1 MSASSAALKSAHMQ
15 YDEFA
20 GLDAAAARSH
30 FRAGAYHGHTAGI
43 APGMLQGNV
52 VILGKDDALDFFT
65 FAQRNPKPCPLIGV
79 SDAGSPMLPTL
90 GDDID
95 IRTDVPMYRVFEH
108 GELTDEVPDISHL
121 WRDDFVAFVIGCSFT
136 FEQALVNEG
145 IRLRHIDENKTVGMF
160 VTNIETTP
168 AGPFSGGMVVSM
180 RPMKM
185 DDAIRAAAI
194 CSRFPHAHGAPVHM
208 GDPAAIGIKDVN
220 TPDWGDPTDFRDGE
234 IPVFWACGVTPQNAV
249 RKARPSICI
258 THAPGRMLVTDVPG
272 WATDSKKPTTNQKG
286 DYTT

>member
-1 MSASSAALKSAHMQ
+1 MSASFAALKSAHMQ
-15 YDEFA
+15 YGEFA

-52 VILGKDDALDFFT
+52 VILGKDHALDFFT

-79 SDAGSPMLPTL
+79 SDAGSPMLPNL

-95 IRTDVPMYRVFEH
+95 IRTDVPMYRVFEN

-168 AGPFSGGMVVSM
+168 AGPFSGGIVVSM

-185 DDAIRAAAI
+185 DDAIRAVAI
-194 CSRFPHAHGAPVHM
+194 CSRFPHAHGAPLHM
-208 GDPAAIGIKDVN
+208 GDPAAIGIKDIN

>member
-1 MSASSAALKSAHMQ
+1 MSVTIAARLSAHME
-15 YDEFA
+15 YAEFE
-20 GLDAAAARSH
+20 GLGAAAARSH
-30 FRAGAYHGHTAGI
+30 FRAGAYRGHTAGI

-52 VILGKDDALDFFT
+52 VILGKDDALDFFA

-79 SDAGSPMLPTL
+79 SDAGNPMLPTL

-95 IRTDVPMYRVFEH
+95 IRTDVPMYRVFEN
-108 GELTDEVPDISHL
+108 GELIDETTDIAHL

-136 FEQALVNEG
+136 FEQALINEG
-145 IRLRHIDENKTVGMF
+145 IRLRHIEENKTVGMF
-160 VTNIETTP
+160 VTDIETTP

-185 DDAIRAAAI
+185 DDAIRATAI

-208 GDPAAIGIKDVN
+208 GDPAAIGIKDIG

-249 RKARPSICI
+249 REARPSICI
-258 THAPGRMLVTDVPG
+258 THAPGCMLVTDVPG
-272 WATDSKKPTTNQKG
+272 WATDSKISTTNQKG